1 MHLATMFPDLDQRAP
16 TSSQEESEEDQ
27 ARLYLVEIG
36 TLSGMGLL
44 IVELN
49 SQTESSVKK
58 WDV

>member
-1 MHLATMFPDLDQRAP
+1 MFPDLDQRAP